1 MGWDRPNAG
10 SATGSSRPIVN
21 RMTRFRRLR
30 HLGPAFAAAG
40 ALALPLAAV
49 GAQNAVKPVGTI
61 AFTANPTGLG
71 PGDVYVVRAD
81 GSRLRQ
87 LTNTPTAEEQ
97 PTWAPD
103 GKSIAY
109 VRVVGS
115 GALYRLFLNGKKQ
128 RLLYKETSATMTIV
142 RDPVWS
148 PNGRRIAFASQRSG
162 TPSIWTISLDGT
174 LTQVTRE
181 FSSQPTWSPNS
192 RRLAYAG
199 LGRPGHETIFVAR
212 LDGLGRRDVSH
223 APVSD
228 SDPVWSP
235 NGKWIALRSLN
246 KDWKAH
252 EADSLEVVNPAG
264 TVRKRV
270 LSGAGHIAPLAWS
283 PASDAILVMR
293 NPVTGPDQTA
303 QLFIVPLAGG
313 RPRPVPGTRGV
324 LGGASWHR

>member
-10 SATGSSRPIVN
+10 SATRFPRPIVN
-21 RMTRFRRLR
+21 SMTRFRRLR
-30 HLGPAFAAAG
+30 HLGPALAAAG

-49 GAQNAVKPVGTI
+49 GARHAATPPGTI
-61 AFTANPTGLG
+61 AFTANPGGLG
-71 PGDVYVVRAD
+71 PGDLYLVRPD

-87 LTNTPTAEEQ
+87 LTSTPTAEQQ

-128 RLLYKETSATMTIV
+128 RLLYKETSATSAIV
-142 RDPVWS
+142 RDPAWS

-162 TPSIWTISLDGT
+162 TPTIWTIGLDGT

-181 FSSQPTWSPNS
+181 FSGQPTWSPNG
-192 RRLAYAG
+192 RQLAYAG
-199 LGRPGHETIFVAR
+199 LGRGRRETIFVAH
-212 LDGLGRRDVSH
+212 LGGLGRRDISH

-246 KDWKAH
+246 KDWKEH
-252 EADSLEVVNPAG
+252 EVDSLDVVNPAG
-264 TVRKRV
+264 TVRRRV
-270 LSGAGHIAPLAWS
+270 LSGAGFTAPLAWS
-283 PASDAILVMR
+283 PASDAILVTR
-293 NPVTGPDQTA
+293 SRVTGPDQTS

-313 RPRPVPGTRGV
+313 RPRPVPGTRGA
-324 LGGASWHR
+324 GGASWHR